1 MNLTPASTTKALNM
15 TNKIILKFNR
25 LGFLGFLNYMKATVY
40 YFLQNDLLKKKY
52 MTRRIHD
59 YKLSLDLADKG
70 ISRQLVKSGT
80 REEQLRYILKN
91 EIKPG
96 MTILDIGA
104 NIGYYPIM
112 EAKLAGTTGFIYAVE
127 PSPDNF
133 QQLLNNIKLNNL
145 DAQFKTYNIG
155 ISSSV
160 GQERFFLST
169 HSNLH
174 TFIRDGFNGSYTT
187 KGVSDDYLEVEVTDL
202 STFLKDK
209 KNVDLIRMD
218 VEGYEVEIL
227 EGLETAISTSLFNG
241 KIVFEC
247 HFPKYDNDKHSI
259 RKQIEMLFR
268 NSYKI
273 KYMTSNDDKKSR
285 IRELGYKPVKT
296 IRTGDVTT
304 QSVYVNIS
312 DRDAITL
319 ISELGGVR
327 DVLFQKVK

>member
-1 MNLTPASTTKALNM
+1 MIKN
-15 TNKIILKFNR
+15 IILKYERYGFV
-25 LGFLGFLNYMKATVY
+25 GFLQYLRFAIYYYWCYKFLNRAY
-40 YFLQNDLLKKKY
+40 L
-52 MTRRIHD
+52 TRRIHD
-59 YKLSLDLADKG
+59 YKLSLDLSDKG
-70 ISRQLVKSGT
+70 IARQLVINGT
-80 REEQLRYILKN
+80 REQQLRYVLLK
-91 EIKPG
+91 EIEPG

-112 EAKLAGTTGFIYAVE
+112 EAKLVGTTGFIYAIE

-227 EGLETAISTSLFNG
+227 EGLEEAISTSLFNG

-259 RKQIEMLFR
+259 RKQIEMLFS
-268 NSYKI
+268 NGYKI

-285 IRELGYKPVKT
+285 IRELGYKSVKT
-296 IRTGDVTT
+296 IRTGDGIT
-304 QSVYVNIS
+304 QSVYLNIS
-312 DRDAITL
+312 DQDAITL

-327 DVLFQKVK
+327 DVLFQKVKK